1 VTPEER
7 TECFDAF
14 DEVKASRTKALV
26 DAVLLHDT
34 ALSRALA
41 LAIRRED
48 ELMCELT
55 VKMLHDPTTTRAS
68 LIEYMKQRCDAW
80 ANPVIPTVWE
90 RLLREPTV

>member
-1 VTPEER
+1 MTPEER
-7 TECFDAF
+7 NECFDAF

-26 DAVLLHDT
+26 EAVLQHDT
-34 ALSRALA
+34 ALSMALA
-41 LAIRRED
+41 RSIVRED

-55 VKMLHDPTTTRAS
+55 AKMLHEPSTTRAS
-68 LIEYMKQRCDAW
+68 LIEYMKQRTLDL

>member
-1 VTPEER
+1 MTPEER
-7 TECFDAF
+7 NECFDAF
-14 DEVKASRTKALV
+14 DEVKASRTKLLV

-41 LAIRRED
+41 HAIRRED

-55 VKMLHDPTTTRAS
+55 VKMLHDPTTTKES
-68 LIEYMKQRCDAW
+68 LVEYMKQRTQDLAH
-80 ANPVIPTVWE
+80 PVIPTVWE